1 MRACTRKI
9 DSMLHHLLYFNIS
22 KPNTSASA
30 LSTPKI
36 HDNVEVLA
44 TVPEGRQSV
53 QCLLCYC
60 CHCSRRVARD
70 THPVHFNRLPLLVR
84 ANHAMRTAARKQ

>member
-9 DSMLHHLLYFNIS
+9 DSRLHHLLYFNIS
-22 KPNTSASA
+22 KLDTSASA

-44 TVPEGRQSV
+44 TVPKGQQSV

-84 ANHAMRTAARKQ
+84 ANHAMRTAAQKP